1 MDLNG
6 SKFGDKFMT
15 RDGRVAIVIGEH
27 KTARKHW
34 YTFIALEDGEPMLGN
49 DPYTFHAHDD
59 GIAFEGFEWLDIIL
73 KID

>member
-15 RDGRVAIVIGEH
+15 HDGRIALVINEH
-27 KTARKHW
+27 KTSRKHW
-34 YTFIALEDGEPMLGN
+34 YTFIALDDGVPMLGN
-49 DPYTFHAHDD
+49 EPYTFHASDD
-59 GIAFEGFEWLDIIL
+59 GIAFEGFEWLDIVS